1 MTITEFRTTPELVS
15 EIRKLLEDHT
25 VLKMWLDALEGTN
38 PAKEA
43 APVGIQSHDAFIMLG
58 EQTGWMNYR
67 DLFRT
72 GGTPIET
79 PKPVGTQADQDYSKS
94 AEEILADEAQP

>member
-1 MTITEFRTTPELVS
+1 MTVTEFRESPELVS
-15 EIRKLLEDHT
+15 EVRKLMEHPALSAWLE
-25 VLKMWLDALEGTN
+25 ALEGTN
-38 PAKEA
+38 PAKTA

-72 GGTPIET
+72 GGVPIET
-79 PKPVGTQADQDYSKS
+79 PKPMGTAADQIY
-94 AEEILADEAQP
+94 AEPLPETE

>member
-1 MTITEFRTTPELVS
+1 M
-15 EIRKLLEDHT
+15 RKLMQHPALVAWLE
-25 VLKMWLDALEGTN
+25 ALEGTN

-72 GGTPIET
+72 GRVPIET
-79 PKPVGTQADQDYSKS
+79 PKPVGTADDQTY
-94 AEEILADEAQP
+94 AEPPPEPE

>member
-1 MTITEFRTTPELVS
+1 M
-15 EIRKLLEDHT
+15 RKLLEDHT
-25 VLKMWLDALEGTN
+25 VLKMWLEALEATN

-58 EQTGWMNYR
+58 EQTGWMSYR

-79 PKPVGTQADQDYSKS
+79 PKPVGTADDQTY
-94 AEEILADEAQP
+94 AEPSPEDIPSEVNH